1 MYLSCEQFVNHFIEA
16 VQHGQLERFHHYYR
30 HLDALVID
38 DIHFLSDKER
48 TQEEFFHT
56 FNSLYQLQKQVILS
70 SDSAPHEIPRLEER
84 LVSRFKWGL
93 VCRIDRPSFETR
105 VAILQKKAQGHGK
118 RIPDEVFR
126 YIATHIDTNIRELE
140 GAVVRL
146 LGYGAL
152 CNRPI
157 DMNLAQEALGDIV
170 PRSPTSPTIQDIVE
184 AVCQRYNVRLS
195 DLQGKKRNRSTALPR
210 QVCMYLARQLT
221 NHSLQEIG
229 AFFGGR
235 DHTTVLHAERK
246 IDLLLASDAVLG
258 GILGAIR
265 LELT

>member
-1 MYLSCEQFVNHFIEA
+1 
-16 VQHGQLERFHHYYR
+16 
-30 HLDALVID
+30 
-38 DIHFLSDKER
+38 
-48 TQEEFFHT
+48 
-56 FNSLYQLQKQVILS
+56 
-70 SDSAPHEIPRLEER
+70 
-84 LVSRFKWGL
+84 
-93 VCRIDRPSFETR
+93 

-170 PRSPTSPTIQDIVE
+170 PRSPTSPTIQNIVE